1 MDSSSSPQLAKRST
15 AKHTVK
21 KNWSDFFIKNTF
33 LQKVDVYQSKRTQGP
48 EHLLS
53 PNLVTTK
60 VSAAGKN

>member
-1 MDSSSSPQLAKRST
+1 M
-15 AKHTVK
+15 K

-53 PNLVTTK
+53 PNLVTTN